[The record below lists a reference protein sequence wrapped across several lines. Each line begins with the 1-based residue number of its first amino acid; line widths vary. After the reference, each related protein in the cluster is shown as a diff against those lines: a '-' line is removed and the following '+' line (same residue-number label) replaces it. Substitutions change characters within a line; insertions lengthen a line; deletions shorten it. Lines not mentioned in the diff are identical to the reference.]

1 MKHLIVYILFLCIL
15 LPNSKSRIITNFD
28 FPSEYTF
35 KTNYSESEPM
45 QYDTEY
51 DFNIEG
57 GLSAAYEHRIFKG
70 EKFSGFLG
78 AEIMLGKDS
87 NMTMA
92 FHSFYVMPTY
102 SFNSKISLLTRL
114 GYSNIN
120 TSLKMPNNAYMFMIG
135 AEYKISDN
143 WGVIFS
149 HTLHESTK
157 EKMNYEQV
165 CVFFPNLCNDGDPP
179 SAYNQISYDR
189 FSISIVYML
198 SNKINNKLPRNRRTE
213 GTKK

>member
-1 MKHLIVYILFLCIL
+1 MI
-15 LPNSKSRIITNFD
+15 
-28 FPSEYTF
+28 
-35 KTNYSESEPM
+35 
-45 QYDTEY
+45 
-51 DFNIEG
+51 
-57 GLSAAYEHRIFKG
+57 
-70 EKFSGFLG
+70 
-78 AEIMLGKDS
+78 GKDS

-92 FHSFYVMPTY
+92 FHSIYIMPTY
-102 SFNSKISLLTRL
+102 TINPKINLLTRL

-189 FSISIVYML
+189 FSISLVYML
-198 SNKINNKLPRNRRTE
+198 SDKINNKLPRNRRTE

>member
-1 MKHLIVYILFLCIL
+1 MKYLIIYSFFFCFLL
-15 LPNSKSRIITNFD
+15 SNSKSRIITNFD

-35 KTNYSESEPM
+35 KTNYSESEPI

-78 AEIMLGKDS
+78 AEIMIGKDS

-92 FHSFYVMPTY
+92 FHSIYIMPTY
-102 SFNSKISLLTRL
+102 TINPKINLLTRL

-143 WGVIFS
+143 WGFIFS

-165 CVFFPNLCNDGDPP
+165 CVFFPNLCNDGEPP

-189 FSISIVYML
+189 FSISLVYML
-198 SNKINNKLPRNRRTE
+198 SDKINNKLPRNRRTE